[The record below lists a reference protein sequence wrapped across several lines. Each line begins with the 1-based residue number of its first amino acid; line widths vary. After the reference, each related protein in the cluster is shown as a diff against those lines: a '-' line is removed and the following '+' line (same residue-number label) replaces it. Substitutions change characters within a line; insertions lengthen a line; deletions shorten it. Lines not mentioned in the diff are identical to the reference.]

1 MEQDDEPD
9 PFAPA
14 YIAESSRETST
25 DSDPSGRAGDS
36 TPSGA
41 QAAATPSDEN
51 TNNPPQRPRKR
62 RRAASDAGSSTVTT
76 PPHSEEGISLTS
88 PLPTH
93 DISNVPYHLSS
104 IETTAKQIRAAAT
117 EAWDR
122 RFRYDEVFALLT
134 YWEDD
139 DLNVAP
145 EVAALEATLSQV
157 YHYRVEIW
165 KIPKKNPG
173 WQIIARLIQFLTL
186 HDVTGNL
193 VLFYYAGHAMPN
205 PQSGSPPLWTS

>member
-1 MEQDDEPD
+1 MWAAENTFVHMVFWERGTENSSNTIAFWNIAALFQD
-9 PFAPA
+9 
-14 YIAESSRETST
+14 TNLGGLGGT
-25 DSDPSGRAGDS
+25 
-36 TPSGA
+36 
-41 QAAATPSDEN
+41 EN
-51 TNNPPQRPRKR
+51 TNNPPQRMRKR
-62 RRAASDAGSSTVTT
+62 RRAASDAGSSSVTT
-76 PPHSEEGISLTS
+76 PPHSGEGISLTS

-104 IETTAKQIRAAAT
+104 IETTAKQIRVAAT

-122 RFRYDEVFALLT
+122 RFRYKEVFALLT

-165 KIPKKNPG
+165 KIPTKNPG

-186 HDVTGNL
+186 HDAKGNL